1 MATITSN
8 YDGDYAKS
16 LAVPSPAT
24 NHLAVVNADE
34 LILEER
40 ACASVFVPIH
50 VHVRSLFE

>member
-40 ACASVFVPIH
+40 ASASGFVPIH
-50 VHVRSLFE
+50 LHVRSLFK